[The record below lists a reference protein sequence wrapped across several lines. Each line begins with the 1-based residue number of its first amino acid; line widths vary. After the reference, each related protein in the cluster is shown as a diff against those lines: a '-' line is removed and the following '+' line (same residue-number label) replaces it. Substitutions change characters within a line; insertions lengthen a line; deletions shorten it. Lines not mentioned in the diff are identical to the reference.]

1 MNEAQRKIIQKNYV
15 ALVRD
20 LECSEDFVSY
30 FVPQKVM
37 TETMIEELM
46 VSNLRHLVVSYTH
59 S

>member
-20 LECSEDFVSY
+20 LECSEDFLSH
-30 FVPQKVM
+30 FVPQRVM

-46 VSNLRHLVVSYTH
+46 VS
-59 S
+59 

>member
-20 LECSEDFVSY
+20 LECSEDFLSY

-46 VSNLRHLVVSYTH
+46 VS
-59 S
+59 